1 MEFSSKQIVNFQN
14 IREFT
19 SCYGVFTEQKSFVA
33 SSKPGS
39 DAGKGLKSR
48 RLIDSSIEHLDAAVD
63 EAASTSSSTS
73 ALSSGLE
80 DSNNIVKGLVSS
92 KGQKEE
98 HVITCAR
105 MSNTKLFNGTID
117 VATCLEFWSA
127 TGNNTSTVVPAIS
140 APKDTVTTLYGAVS
154 VSGSCK
160 FVTRYGWSV
169 PFNCSLLSHDLYN
182 LMMGHQGGNTLRLT
196 LSQMVFK
203 AKLDVGLSKINS
215 IFSSNNNYINGMITS
230 VELMMLIERTA
241 MIIPFMNTMFVGQV
255 INSQPPL
262 GVNATQLFRW
272 DLGDSLIPYRLMP
285 DDPTTTL
292 QVLQGTFTNLYDSDV
307 DPVTGACMPALI
319 SDDITQ
325 EWYEHAVGN
334 STALKFYWYPDMHL
348 SLDSEL
354 VPIFSN
360 SVSYMAHVPNP
371 AELLSSNVNVEKA
384 SYSFV
389 IHGTPIGVLQF
400 FSGKF
405 MPAASSVAGMSENND
420 C

>member
-1 MEFSSKQIVNFQN
+1 MTLCN
-14 IREFT
+14 I
-19 SCYGVFTEQKSFVA
+19 SA
-33 SSKPGS
+33 SSHPVS
-39 DAGKGLKSR
+39 AGREL
-48 RLIDSSIEHLDAAVD
+48 
-63 EAASTSSSTS
+63 
-73 ALSSGLE
+73 LSSRGMR
-80 DSNNIVKGLVSS
+80 
-92 KGQKEE
+92 KENP
-98 HVITCAR
+98 VACAR
-105 MSNTKLFNGTID
+105 MSKTKLFKNETVYVD
-117 VATCLEFWSA
+117 TCLEFWPA
-127 TGNNTSTVVPAIS
+127 STNGSVPAIS
-140 APKDTVTTLYGAVS
+140 APVDTATTLYGAFT
-154 VSGSCK
+154 GTDQSCN
-160 FVTRYGWSV
+160 FVTRSGWSI
-169 PFNCSLLSHDLYN
+169 PFNCTLLSPNMQDL
-182 LMMGHQGGNTLRLT
+182 LIGHQQDSSDLRLT

-241 MIIPFMNTMFVGQV
+241 MIIPFMNTTFVGQV

-405 MPAASSVAGMSENND
+405 MPAASSVESGMSENND